1 MIGEEDDSLD
11 DVCGRLQVKFFASS
25 TARAPAEGER
35 GAEEGKEG
43 LMRKG
48 KRRLLTGMCSD
59 ERKKQFVE
67 KCLQSEA
74 NATAASA
81 NTGLVHATRNRRGE
95 EEEKEEGGR
104 ERPMRRDAKDWQ

>member
-1 MIGEEDDSLD
+1 M
-11 DVCGRLQVKFFASS
+11 KFSASS

-35 GAEEGKEG
+35 GAEGKEG

-67 KCLQSEA
+67 KYLQSEA

-81 NTGLVHATRNRRGE
+81 NTGLVRATRNRRGE
-95 EEEKEEGGR
+95 EEEKEEGGK